1 MYDEED
7 GTKANGIEFLK
18 IGIGNKNGKK
28 FSYFMLIFDE
38 IIQILNILLSG

>member
-18 IGIGNKNGKK
+18 IGIGNKNGNT
-28 FSYFMLIFDE
+28 FFYLI
-38 IIQILNILLSG
+38 I

>member
-28 FSYFMLIFDE
+28 FSYIMVTFNRMKEALKTLF
-38 IIQILNILLSG
+38 SG